1 MEGYDDKD
9 PNGSFFLTTSG
20 EPAIVSKGMFQ
31 KFADAVGL
39 PSASANTLQKGA
51 TTNLLEDP
59 IMKNK
64 ESTVMDHSEKTADLH
79 YDQGRTRTQVTK
91 K

>member
-1 MEGYDDKD
+1 MY
-9 PNGSFFLTTSG
+9 SG
-20 EPAIVSKGMFQ
+20 QE
-31 KFADAVGL
+31 
-39 PSASANTLQKGA
+39 SANTLRKGA